1 MLKELEDTKNVQ
13 RYQVINLIDVIAENG
28 DEIKVEDPRDNRI
41 VIEIEIDEE
50 LSKAKEVVTRLQSMK
65 DDITAF
71 KAAKGE

>member
-41 VIEIEIDEE
+41 VTEIEIDEE